1 MKKSVLFLCACLLV
15 SQLQAAQLIEEAQGV
30 KDMLP
35 GGAQEKKVTVT
46 AAQQKEINAKNPEK
60 LFAGELKDKTYRIF
74 TGAEG
79 NAIIENMEGK
89 WGDIGLIVLVSPAG
103 KVLNLE
109 VLASS
114 EKRGRPIVM
123 RTFLDQYK
131 GKSGSDPLKVGKDID
146 GVTGATI
153 SSVSVTQMV
162 KRAIAVSALLG
173 AEKQGKT
180 PDKKGKTAKKK

>member
-1 MKKSVLFLCACLLV
+1 
-15 SQLQAAQLIEEAQGV
+15 
-30 KDMLP
+30 
-35 GGAQEKKVTVT
+35 
-46 AAQQKEINAKNPEK
+46 
-60 LFAGELKDKTYRIF
+60 
-74 TGAEG
+74 
-79 NAIIENMEGK
+79 
-89 WGDIGLIVLVSPAG
+89 
-103 KVLNLE
+103 
-109 VLASS
+109 
-114 EKRGRPIVM
+114 M
-123 RTFLDQYK
+123 RTCLDQYK